1 MYSVVIIILHHSTY
15 YNVFSRTRVRLDI
28 LNVQG
33 FAHLRFPQIQDYTV
47 TETTSI
53 KEANKTQTTTGI
65 TT

>member
-33 FAHLRFPQIQDYTV
+33 FAHLRFSQIQDYTV
-47 TETTSI
+47 TETTNI
-53 KEANKTQTTTGI
+53 YQRG
-65 TT
+65 